1 MFGAK
6 DGAAA
11 RAAGVPLVSITVLI
25 AAKVVVGIVTGSISV
40 LADAFDSMGDLLAAV
55 ISFFSLRFAA
65 KPPDEDHPYGHGK
78 AENISATIESVIIFA
93 AGSYVI
99 FRGIQ
104 KLIIGTHLELLDV
117 GIAVMG
123 VSTLANLFMGRYLFR
138 VARATGSV
146 ALEASARHRSTD
158 LYTSLSIFVGLII
171 VRFTGFTILDPI
183 IALGIGILV
192 LKTAIDVYRKSF
204 GGLLDERLSQP
215 EEAMI
220 VSSIQEHVRD
230 SVTFH
235 ELRTRKVGST
245 PYIELHLVMSKNI
258 TLENAHAMCDHL
270 EADIKSKIPNAV
282 ITIHCEPREGE
293 TTFSNV

>member
-1 MFGAK
+1 MLGAK
-6 DGAAA
+6 DGVAAK
-11 RAAGVPLVSITVLI
+11 AASVPLISISVLI
-25 AAKVVVGIVTGSISV
+25 AAKVVVGGFTGSISV
-40 LADAFDSMGDLLAAV
+40 LADAFDSMGDLLAAI

-65 KPPDEDHPYGHGK
+65 KPPDVDHPYGHGK
-78 AENISATIESVIIFA
+78 AENISATIEAIIIFG

-104 KLIIGTHLELLDV
+104 KLIFGAQLEFLEIGIGV
-117 GIAVMG
+117 MAVSAL
-123 VSTLANLFMGRYLFR
+123 VNLFVGRYLFR
-138 VARATGSV
+138 VARSTGSL

-192 LKTAIDVYRKSF
+192 LKTAVDVYRKSF

-235 ELRTRKVGST
+235 ELRTRKVGT
-245 PYIELHLVMSKNI
+245 IPYIELHLVMSKNI

-293 TTFSNV
+293 APLSNA